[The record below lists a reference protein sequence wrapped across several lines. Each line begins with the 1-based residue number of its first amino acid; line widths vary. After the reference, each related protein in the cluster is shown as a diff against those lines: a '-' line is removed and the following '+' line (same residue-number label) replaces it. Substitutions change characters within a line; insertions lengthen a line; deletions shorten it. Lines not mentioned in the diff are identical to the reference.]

1 MGVAS
6 LGYIETT
13 PRIQALGT
21 FKHLAHSSTWHI
33 QALGTFKLS
42 AQKGNHATKRSDC
55 VP

>member
-1 MGVAS
+1 MKNFNIKINLCIHYISALGVGVAS

-33 QALGTFKLS
+33 
-42 AQKGNHATKRSDC
+42 
-55 VP
+55 

>member
-1 MGVAS
+1 VGVAS

-33 QALGTFKLS
+33 QA
-42 AQKGNHATKRSDC
+42 QCTKRKSCDKTK
-55 VP
+55 